1 MSILFIIIGN
11 VMGRIRP
18 TFFVG
23 IRTPWTLADDEVWR
37 KTHRLAA
44 PLGFGGFFGW
54 LRPCCPALERIGLLV
69 PFPGSHSP
77 RFIRTCSSGK

>member
-1 MSILFIIIGN
+1 IIIGN

-44 PLGFGGFFGW
+44 PLWVLAGFLGLVTAILPPPW
-54 LRPCCPALERIGLLV
+54 NALGLLAPLFLAAIV
-69 PFPGSHSP
+69 PVVYSYLIYRG
-77 RFIRTCSSGK
+77 R